1 MNVDNIIIIIIFIV
15 VSTEILN
22 KLSEY
27 EKND

>member
-1 MNVDNIIIIIIFIV
+1 MNVDNIIIIIFIV
-15 VSTEILN
+15 ISTEILN